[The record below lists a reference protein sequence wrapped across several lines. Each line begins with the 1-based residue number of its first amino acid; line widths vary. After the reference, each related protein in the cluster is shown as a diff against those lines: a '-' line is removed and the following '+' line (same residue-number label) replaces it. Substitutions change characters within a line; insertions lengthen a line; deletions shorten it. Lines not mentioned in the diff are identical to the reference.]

1 MQIRRWGHLATFRT
15 VNSDFPFCGVGN
27 TERETDVWKNPCQCR
42 TCICCRDTGS
52 PPTSLFMYSIY
63 TIKASSACLLP
74 AYFNMVEPVLFF
86 LLYFVYLFLIFFSHG
101 TFNMLASQCRP
112 EPYFKRQV
120 SLKYLRL
127 GKFGVSDLS
136 LMLLHDTQ
144 LNFLVG
150 KVAFKLVMLDIWTGT
165 YQVMC

>member
-1 MQIRRWGHLATFRT
+1 
-15 VNSDFPFCGVGN
+15 
-27 TERETDVWKNPCQCR
+27 
-42 TCICCRDTGS
+42 
-52 PPTSLFMYSIY
+52 
-63 TIKASSACLLP
+63 
-74 AYFNMVEPVLFF
+74 
-86 LLYFVYLFLIFFSHG
+86 
-101 TFNMLASQCRP
+101 MLASQCRP

-150 KVAFKLVMLDIWTGT
+150 KVAFKLVMLDI
-165 YQVMC
+165 